1 MRKLIFGLSLV
12 MVSSGAMA
20 AGFPSL
26 PGSSKKEEPASSGV
40 SATDAQEAIVSDF
53 KSALSLVLEAQ
64 GYVLKA
70 VGKSGE
76 ASAAQASAAR
86 LSGDDCAAGC
96 IEEVVESS
104 KGAQQTISE
113 ATSQSASLDADGKK
127 ELAKAYKP
135 LGKGTLKMI
144 DLAPKTKDWAKSA
157 TGEMKSA
164 GMMGA
169 GKLKKKLASGLYIAK
184 TLPKMLNTWT
194 ETTAGL
200 VSYGKKQGV
209 STEGASGDE
218 MEG

>member
-1 MRKLIFGLSLV
+1 
-12 MVSSGAMA
+12 
-20 AGFPSL
+20 
-26 PGSSKKEEPASSGV
+26 
-40 SATDAQEAIVSDF
+40 
-53 KSALSLVLEAQ
+53 
-64 GYVLKA
+64 
-70 VGKSGE
+70 
-76 ASAAQASAAR
+76 
-86 LSGDDCAAGC
+86 
-96 IEEVVESS
+96 
-104 KGAQQTISE
+104 
-113 ATSQSASLDADGKK
+113 
-127 ELAKAYKP
+127 
-135 LGKGTLKMI
+135 MI